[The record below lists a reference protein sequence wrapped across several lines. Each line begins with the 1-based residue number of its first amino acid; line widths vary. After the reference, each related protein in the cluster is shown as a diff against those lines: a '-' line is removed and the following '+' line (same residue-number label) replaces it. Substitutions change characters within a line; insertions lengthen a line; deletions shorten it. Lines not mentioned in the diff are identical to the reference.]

1 MKRLVFVLLVLAA
14 IAPAAF
20 AQRSFL
26 ANLSGANEVP
36 PADPDGTGTALITI
50 TGTTVTYNITVN
62 AIDAPTAQH
71 IHSGVAGVNGPIVV
85 NLPGV
90 WVGSGN
96 GPWTL
101 NGATTSDPATLASIM
116 ANPAAFYVNV
126 HNTPF
131 PGGAVRGQL
140 AAFTGT
146 IPTASTWGLIGMAAV
161 LALAGLILVRRA

>member
-1 MKRLVFVLLVLAA
+1 MKRFALVLLLVALV
-14 IAPAAF
+14 APAAY
-20 AQRSFL
+20 AQNFTATL
-26 ANLSGANEVP
+26 TGANEVP

-50 TGTTVTYNITVN
+50 NGTIVNYSITAN
-62 AIDAPTAQH
+62 LIDAPTAQH

-90 WVGSGN
+90 WVGSGQ

-101 NGATTSDPATLASIM
+101 NGSTTTDAGTAASII

-131 PGGAVRGQL
+131 PGGAIRGQL
-140 AAFTGT
+140 AAAAPAV
-146 IPTASTWGLIGMAAV
+146 PTASTLVLFALGAMLAV
-161 LALAGLILVRRA
+161 AGLFVIRRA